1 MIKYQ
6 TVKGTNL
13 QRAYIIQPDGKR
25 KGIALFGKVKELA
38 EKEIIFLDGKP
49 VTDMW
54 VVLLVGRDTSS
65 YGLTSMTACKDYIE
79 REYNENAE

>member
-13 QRAYIIQPDGKR
+13 QRAYIEQPDGKR

-38 EKEIIFLDGKP
+38 EKNIIFLDGKP
-49 VTDMW
+49 GTDMW
-54 VVLLVGRDTSS
+54 IVLLADRGTSS
-65 YGLTSMTACKDYIE
+65 FELTSMTACKDYIE
-79 REYNENAE
+79 REYKEF